1 MRYKFEI
8 IGAYPKRRFAV
19 YEKKESFF
27 DKVKR
32 ILGWKKKE
40 KEKKKSEIKKTEGEG
55 ERN

>member
-40 KEKKKSEIKKTEGEG
+40 KKKSEIKKTEGEG
-55 ERN
+55 ERK